1 MIKWMNKPDHA
12 VQCDLCTWIAH
23 TINGPRFFGVMYIDA
38 LVFAI
43 LLMNAWFLCLF
54 MSKRVPYSETTLY
67 PYFYN
72 KKTTFINI
80 NELLASK
87 NNITY

>member
-1 MIKWMNKPDHA
+1 MVKWMNKPVHA
-12 VQCDLCTWIAH
+12 VQCDLCAWIAH
-23 TINGPRFFGVMYIDA
+23 TVSGPRFFGVMYIDA

-43 LLMNAWFLCLF
+43 LLMNAWFFCLF

-67 PYFYN
+67 LYSYN
-72 KKTTFINI
+72 KKITFINI

>member
-1 MIKWMNKPDHA
+1 MIKWMNKPVHA
-12 VQCDLCTWIAH
+12 IQCDLCAWIAH
-23 TINGPRFFGVMYIDA
+23 TVSGPRFFGVMYIDA

-43 LLMNAWFLCLF
+43 LLMNAWSFCLF

-67 PYFYN
+67 LYSYN
-72 KKTTFINI
+72 KKITFINI